1 MNTVISLAPA
11 LKFNGG
17 GHINHTIFWQNL
29 SPDGGEPEGKN
40 FLCSAVSVIL
50 TMYTKFA
57 MFTISKN
64 SSARRI
70 RHKKTSM
77 KIDFW
82 IWLPEVQR
90 EGEFMA
96 IMSVMRTKSLIMK
109 TYDDNVGKDNDN
121 IDI

>member
-1 MNTVISLAPA
+1 
-11 LKFNGG
+11 
-17 GHINHTIFWQNL
+17 
-29 SPDGGEPEGKN
+29 
-40 FLCSAVSVIL
+40 
-50 TMYTKFA
+50 
-57 MFTISKN
+57 
-64 SSARRI
+64 
-70 RHKKTSM
+70 M